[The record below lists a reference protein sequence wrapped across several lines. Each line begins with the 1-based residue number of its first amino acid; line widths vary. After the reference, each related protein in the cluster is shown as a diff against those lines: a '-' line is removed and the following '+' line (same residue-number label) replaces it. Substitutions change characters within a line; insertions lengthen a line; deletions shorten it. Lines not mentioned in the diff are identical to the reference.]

1 MAEGDHQMRKML
13 LVSAALGLAAG
24 APVLAHAATTGEVI
38 VAPLPV
44 PPVGPNATPQQYLQA
59 AQSALQ
65 ARRDREAEEALER
78 AETRLLDRSTTPSSA
93 DQPDQS
99 ATVRQIGQARDA
111 LRRGDRA
118 AATQIVASLN
128 SSGAGTMGSSGAMPP
143 AGGMAP
149 AAGSTSSGSVKI
161 PPTSGSGNSMP
172 Q

>member
-1 MAEGDHQMRKML
+1 MRKML

-24 APVLAHAATTGEVI
+24 VPVLAQAATTGEVI
-38 VAPLPV
+38 VPRLPV
-44 PPVGPNATPQQYLQA
+44 PALGPNATAEQYLQA

-65 ARRDREAEEALER
+65 ARRDGEAQEALER
-78 AETRLLDRSTTPSSA
+78 AETRLLDRSITPSTA
-93 DQPDQS
+93 NQPDQN

-128 SSGAGTMGSSGAMPP
+128 SSGAGTMGSGGAMPP
-143 AGGMAP
+143 TGAGGAAP
-149 AAGSTSSGSVKI
+149 GAGGTSSGSVKI
-161 PPTSGSGNSMP
+161 PPTSGGGNSMP